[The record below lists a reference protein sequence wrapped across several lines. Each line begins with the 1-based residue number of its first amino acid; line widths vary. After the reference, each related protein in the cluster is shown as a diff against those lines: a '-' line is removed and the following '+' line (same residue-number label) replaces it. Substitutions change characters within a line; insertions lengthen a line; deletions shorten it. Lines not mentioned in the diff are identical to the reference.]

1 MDIQLGSIKHIT
13 LQLPSF
19 GTSALLIAW
28 FFMAMFGIGSLN
40 LMCRLSSSVV
50 GKTNTSFSFHSLQI
64 ISYFHR
70 WKRHI
75 KQLYFKTLQHENPD
89 EFSLKVIL
97 ISWKFNVTGR
107 LSLPKI
113 NLWLWIHERK
123 ENIKKYIKNIFI
135 ALITTPRYL
144 WIVCFNSSFWAIDAH
159 VMRSIW
165 NRTFLYLLFHSWR
178 HFELD
183 KADCLLKDYSL
194 RSAGSICSSC
204 NGFEETTPRRWNR
217 RNLKRDLYSPVQQK
231 HNGRIIPRK
240 I

>member
-1 MDIQLGSIKHIT
+1 MFTRRNGAWFSSVALFNSHFWFPPATGPTLMDTQLGSIKHIT

-19 GTSALLIAW
+19 GTSEILIAW
-28 FFMAMFGIGSLN
+28 LFMAMFGIGSLN

-75 KQLYFKTLQHENPD
+75 KQLYFETSHYENPN

-113 NLWLWIHERK
+113 NLWLWINERK
-123 ENIKKYIKNIFI
+123 KIFKNI
-135 ALITTPRYL
+135 
-144 WIVCFNSSFWAIDAH
+144 S
-159 VMRSIW
+159 
-165 NRTFLYLLFHSWR
+165 
-178 HFELD
+178 
-183 KADCLLKDYSL
+183 
-194 RSAGSICSSC
+194 
-204 NGFEETTPRRWNR
+204 
-217 RNLKRDLYSPVQQK
+217 
-231 HNGRIIPRK
+231 RIFS
-240 I
+240 

>member
-1 MDIQLGSIKHIT
+1 MKQSLLPPKIRKNVKCYLDCKICVTQIVHEKKWSMVFLRGVIQLAFLVSSYNRSNIDGHTIRLHQTYYFAAPFVWHLWNFDRVIFHG
-13 LQLPSF
+13 Q
-19 GTSALLIAW
+19 
-28 FFMAMFGIGSLN
+28 FGIGSLN
-40 LMCRLSSSVV
+40 LMCRLLSSVV

-123 ENIKKYIKNIFI
+123 ENVKK
-135 ALITTPRYL
+135 
-144 WIVCFNSSFWAIDAH
+144 
-159 VMRSIW
+159 IW
-165 NRTFLYLLFHSWR
+165 
-178 HFELD
+178 
-183 KADCLLKDYSL
+183 
-194 RSAGSICSSC
+194 
-204 NGFEETTPRRWNR
+204 
-217 RNLKRDLYSPVQQK
+217 
-231 HNGRIIPRK
+231 RIIS
-240 I
+240 

>member
-1 MDIQLGSIKHIT
+1 MALFNSHFWFPPATGPTLMDTQLGSIKHII

-19 GTSALLIAW
+19 GTSAILITW

-97 ISWKFNVTGR
+97 ISWKFNLTER
-107 LSLPKI
+107 LSLQKL
-113 NLWLWIHERK
+113 NLWLWVHERK
-123 ENIKKYIKNIFI
+123 EIFKKIPIKNITI
-135 ALITTPRYL
+135 I
-144 WIVCFNSSFWAIDAH
+144 H
-159 VMRSIW
+159 
-165 NRTFLYLLFHSWR
+165 
-178 HFELD
+178 HFEPLMRGED
-183 KADCLLKDYSL
+183 FLKFEFFYIFYSIMEDIL
-194 RSAGSICSSC
+194 S
-204 NGFEETTPRRWNR
+204 
-217 RNLKRDLYSPVQQK
+217 
-231 HNGRIIPRK
+231 
-240 I
+240 